1 MGWCQIGVC
10 IKAAGQGV
18 ATCALMLCSSVSL
31 AAADTSNGPV
41 QFTSRQLELYQQQVL
56 PILTDNCYKCHS
68 HKADKIKA
76 NFVLDSRE
84 GLLEGGDSGPAV
96 IAGEPD
102 KSLLMKAVRHET
114 EDLQM
119 PPRKKLADEQIAI
132 LSSWIKMGA
141 PYPPANGPAL
151 ARTRGKKITESD
163 RTWWAY
169 QPIRKVE
176 IPAVE
181 DHGWARNPVDKFVYA
196 KLKACGLTP
205 APEADRRTLIRRAY
219 YDVIGLPPTW
229 EEVARFV
236 GDNSAGAY
244 EQMVDKLLADPRY
257 GEKWARH
264 WLDLVRYAESDGYK
278 ADSFRPNAWR
288 FRDYVIRS
296 FNQDKPYDRFLM
308 EQLAADE
315 LWPDDPDALVGVG
328 FLRLWI
334 YEYNQRNVKGQW
346 ASILDD
352 ITDVTGDAL
361 LGMGLQCARCHDH
374 KFDPILQK
382 DYYRMQAFF
391 AALCPQ
397 ENAPLAT
404 PAQAAQYATRM
415 AAWEQ
420 KTSAIRAQI
429 DQLEAPVREST
440 TRAVVIKFPK
450 DIQAII
456 YKPEAQRTPYE
467 QQIRDLAY
475 RQVADEEEK
484 VESKLKGGDKER
496 LDELRKELSQFDSL
510 KPEALPDAMLVRDI
524 GSTAPPTSIPKDKTK
539 TPIEPG
545 FPTVLAQGPARIE
558 TPPNAPNSTGRRAAL
573 ARWLTQPSNPLTA
586 RVFVNRI
593 WQHHFGRGLSSTPS
607 DFGHLGQAPSHP
619 ELLDWL
625 AIYFVE
631 HHWSQKQ
638 LDRLLLTSATYCQ
651 SSSATAEQAQLGTR
665 LDPENRL
672 LWQQNLRRLDADQL
686 RDTLLAI
693 TGELDPTPGG
703 PSVETSKPRRTIYTK
718 WLRNSRDPLLA
729 VFDPPDPYISTP
741 QRNATTT
748 PLQSLAMING
758 PYVLQ
763 RARALADRL
772 DRRNSPSPDLV
783 MQAYRLVYSRDPN
796 PGEKN
801 RALAFLTDQAKRI
814 DASNTKLTS
823 VSVQPMP
830 GRSGTAALFQPDS
843 PQTRLLVPD
852 NPLMPQNDFT
862 IEAYV
867 LGRGHDEASPFRSIV
882 SRWDGRKNQP
892 GWSLGLAGKNSG
904 YPAQTVVLELVGD
917 LAEEGAGGYEAISS
931 GLRLEPG
938 KPYYL
943 AVSVRL
949 GDTTETG
956 VTFYLKELNP
966 EAGLRTAH
974 VPHRVTATHES
985 NFPLIIG
992 AREPEKHVTWDGLID
1007 DVRLSRQA
1015 LNPEQLLLTQDGVNE
1030 STVGCWRF
1038 EEPDALKDSS
1048 PNGHNIRADVS
1059 PAAQLAPAAAAFIDF
1074 CHVLLNSN
1082 ELLYVD

>member
-1 MGWCQIGVC
+1 MGWRQVGVSLKTACQGL
-10 IKAAGQGV
+10 AA
-18 ATCALMLCSSVSL
+18 CALSLCGSVL
-31 AAADTSNGPV
+31 LEAADTAAPHTR
-41 QFTSRQLELYQQQVL
+41 FTPAQLDFYQQQVL

-68 HKADKIKA
+68 HEADKIKA

-84 GLLEGGDSGPAV
+84 GLLEGGESGPAIV
-96 IAGEPD
+96 PGDPD
-102 KSLLMKAVRHET
+102 KSLLMKAVRHDT

-119 PPRKKLADEQIAI
+119 PPKRKLADEQIAI
-132 LSSWIKMGA
+132 LSFWITMGA
-141 PYPPANGPAL
+141 PYRTTNAMSL

-169 QPIRKVE
+169 QTVRGVE
-176 IPAVE
+176 VPTIPDKA
-181 DHGWARNPVDKFVYA
+181 WSLNPVDKFVYA
-196 KLKACGLTP
+196 KLKSSGLSP
-205 APEADRRTLIRRAY
+205 APEADRRTLMRRTY
-219 YDVIGLPPTW
+219 YDVIGLPPGAG
-229 EEVARFV
+229 EVERFV
-236 GDNSAGAY
+236 NDQSPVAY

-264 WLDLVRYAESDGYK
+264 WLDLLRYAESDGYK

-328 FLRLWI
+328 FLRQWI

-391 AALCPQ
+391 AALSPRDD
-397 ENAPLAT
+397 APLAT
-404 PAQAAQYATRM
+404 PEQGNQYATRL
-415 AAWEQ
+415 AAWELQ
-420 KTSAIRAQI
+420 TAAIRAEI
-429 DQLEAPVREST
+429 EKLEAPVREST
-440 TRAVVIKFPK
+440 TRAVLIKFPK

-456 YKPEAQRTPYE
+456 AKPEVERTPYE

-475 RQVADEEEK
+475 RQVTDEGEK
-484 VESKLKGGDKER
+484 LESKLKGEDKQR
-496 LDELRKELSQFDSL
+496 LDELRKQLSQFDSL
-510 KPEALPDAMLVRDI
+510 KPEPLPDAMLVRDI
-524 GSTAPPTSIPKDKTK
+524 GPTAPPTVIPKDKSK
-539 TPIEPG
+539 TPIEPA
-545 FPTVLAQGPARIE
+545 FPTVLEETPAKIE
-558 TPPNAPNSTGRRAAL
+558 TLPRVRNSTGRRATL

-586 RVFVNRI
+586 RVFVNRV

-607 DFGHLGQAPSHP
+607 DFGHLGEAPSHP

-625 AIYFVE
+625 VTYFVE
-631 HHWSQKQ
+631 HHWSAKQ
-638 LDRLLLTSATYCQ
+638 LDRLVLTSATYRQ
-651 SSSATAEQAQLGTR
+651 SSSATPEQAELGAHV
-665 LDPENRL
+665 DPENRL
-672 LWQQNLRRLDADQL
+672 IWRQNLRRLDADQL

-693 TGELDPTPGG
+693 TGELDPTAGG

-729 VFDPPDPYISTP
+729 VFDPPDTYISTP

-763 RARALADRL
+763 RARALADRIQK
-772 DRRNSPSPDLV
+772 RNLSDPDLLT
-783 MQAYRLVYSRDPN
+783 QAYRLVYSRDPR
-796 PGEKN
+796 PGERD
-801 RALAFLTDQAKRI
+801 RALGFLSDQAKRI
-814 DASNTKLTS
+814 DASNTKL
-823 VSVQPMP
+823 VPVAVQPMP
-830 GRSGTAALFQPDS
+830 GRSGTAAFFQPDS

-867 LGRGHDEASPFRSIV
+867 LWRGDDAAAPFRSIV

-892 GWSLGLAGKNSG
+892 GWSLGVAGKSSQ
-904 YPAQTVVLELVGD
+904 YPAQTLALELIGD

-931 GLRLEPG
+931 GLRIEPG
-938 KPYYL
+938 KPCYL

-949 GDTTETG
+949 GDTSETG
-956 VTFYLKELNP
+956 VTFYVKELNP
-966 EAGLRTAH
+966 EANLRTAH

-985 NFPLIIG
+985 NLPLIIG
-992 AREPEKHVTWDGLID
+992 ARDPEKHVVWNGLID

-1015 LNPEQLLLTQDGVNE
+1015 LNAEQLLLAHDGVNE

-1048 PNGHNIRADVS
+1048 VNGHNIRPEVS
-1059 PAAQLAPAAAAFIDF
+1059 PAAQMSPTSAAFIDF